1 MGTLKTMLTAVGVV
15 IVLFG
20 GVWLLIPGLSARER
34 RGVAVG
40 ALVVGALLLVAG
52 LL

>member
-1 MGTLKTMLTAVGVV
+1 MGTLKTMLIAFGVI

-20 GVWLLIPGLSARER
+20 GVWFAVPGPPARER

-40 ALVVGALLLVAG
+40 SFAAGVVLLVIG

>member
-1 MGTLKTMLTAVGVV
+1 MGTLKSMLVAFGVI

-20 GVWLLIPGLSARER
+20 GVWFVVPGPSLRER

-40 ALVVGALLLVAG
+40 SLAVGALLLVVG

>member
-1 MGTLKTMLTAVGVV
+1 MGTLKTMLIAFGVI

-20 GVWLLIPGLSARER
+20 GVWLLVPGPSARER
-34 RGVAVG
+34 RGVAIG
-40 ALVVGALLLVAG
+40 ALVAGVLLLVVG